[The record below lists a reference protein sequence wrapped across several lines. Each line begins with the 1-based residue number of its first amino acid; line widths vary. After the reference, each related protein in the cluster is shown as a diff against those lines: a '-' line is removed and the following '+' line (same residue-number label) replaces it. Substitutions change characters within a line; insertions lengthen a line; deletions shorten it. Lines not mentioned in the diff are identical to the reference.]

1 MVTDRGGTPLG
12 AIGPTGYSPAQFHGA
27 YDLPT
32 EAPSAQTIAI
42 VDAYDA
48 PTIEADL
55 AVYSETFGLPECTTA
70 NGCFR
75 KVNQEGV
82 EGSYPRKDGGWA
94 LEISLDVQ
102 IAHAICQNC
111 QILLVEASSAFFS
124 DLKTAVNTAAALG
137 ADEISNSYGGGEA
150 SGQAADTTYDHPGVA
165 ITASA
170 GDSGYGAEYPAASP
184 YVVAV
189 GGTTLT
195 LGPSNSYGGE
205 SAWSGSG
212 SGCSAYEPAQSWQL
226 TDANWSLTACGAKRG
241 VADVAA
247 DAAPASGASVY
258 DSTVVPEGGG
268 TGWFKVGGTS
278 LASPLIAAVY
288 ALAGGGE
295 GAYPAAGA
303 YAHQEDS
310 PASLHDVTSG
320 SNGSCGGTIMCEAG
334 PGYDGPTGVGTPKGL
349 VAFGGPATTNEFPL
363 TLKINEGE
371 GTVVSDPAG
380 IECSGAAPTTCEE
393 EFEENAEVTL
403 TASPAAGYR
412 FQQWQT
418 CPSGNFGN
426 RQCTVT
432 MSEAKEV
439 GVKFKRVYALTIVKA
454 GSGLGSVYN
463 NKNGLTCT
471 LRCQTVTIP
480 FPEGVSFTLTGEAP
494 NKEFYFKE
502 FTGGTGSAS
511 ACSGIECTMTL
522 SEASTVE
529 AVFEDRPTETLS
541 IDKEGGGTA
550 KIWGLLWCSENC
562 TSTSGDFFSGEPSA
576 KEVVV
581 NWELAPGTS
590 SIAWSGASGTDTC
603 TGTFERTEANEGK
616 GNCTVTTNANKS
628 LTATLE

>member
-1 MVTDRGGTPLG
+1 MKRLTILLATIGALMLVPAAQAFGAGEGIVAIEGTGAGEVSSVGGFCEPL
-12 AIGPTGYSPAQFHGA
+12 
-27 YDLPT
+27 
-32 EAPSAQTIAI
+32 E
-42 VDAYDA
+42 
-48 PTIEADL
+48 
-55 AVYSETFGLPECTTA
+55 PEC
-70 NGCFR
+70 G
-75 KVNQEGV
+75 
-82 EGSYPRKDGGWA
+82 
-94 LEISLDVQ
+94 
-102 IAHAICQNC
+102 
-111 QILLVEASSAFFS
+111 AF
-124 DLKTAVNTAAALG
+124 A
-137 ADEISNSYGGGEA
+137 
-150 SGQAADTTYDHPGVA
+150 
-165 ITASA
+165 
-170 GDSGYGAEYPAASP
+170 
-184 YVVAV
+184 
-189 GGTTLT
+189 
-195 LGPSNSYGGE
+195 GE
-205 SAWSGSG
+205 S
-212 SGCSAYEPAQSWQL
+212 
-226 TDANWSLTACGAKRG
+226 
-241 VADVAA
+241 
-247 DAAPASGASVY
+247 
-258 DSTVVPEGGG
+258 EG
-268 TGWFKVGGTS
+268 FPPIECHYS
-278 LASPLIAAVY
+278 SP
-288 ALAGGGE
+288 
-295 GAYPAAGA
+295 
-303 YAHQEDS
+303 
-310 PASLHDVTSG
+310 
-320 SNGSCGGTIMCEAG
+320 
-334 PGYDGPTGVGTPKGL
+334 
-349 VAFGGPATTNEFPL
+349 GPATGTCSNEVEEFEGTGYLAVHAVADPGSEFTGYTIEEGAGFSEGCNDPEGVNENNCYLYIESFATEDIKFTAEFAEEVVPPEQPL

-380 IECSGAAPTTCEE
+380 ITCTGASGTECTE
-393 EFEENAEVTL
+393 EFPEGEEVTL

-439 GVKFKRVYALTIVKA
+439 GVKFKRVYDLTIVKA

-581 NWELAPGTS
+581 NWELAPGTH
-590 SIAWSGASGTDTC
+590 SIEWTTGAGTC
-603 TGTFERTEANEGK
+603 TGTKTAVSGSCKVTMNEAHALVAK
-616 GNCTVTTNANKS
+616 
-628 LTATLE
+628 LE

>member
-1 MVTDRGGTPLG
+1 MRRMTILLGVLAALMLVPAAQAMAGTYTINIEGIGSGEGSVNAVGEFGEGSPPVACEGPPSSGSCTGTLNQEEGFYPLYVSATAGSESEFLGWEVLSGNVATGCEEGAECLDYVFSESEDIELTAYFGECESEEGCGPTKYPLTVNKTGSGEGTVTS
-12 AIGPTGYSPAQFHGA
+12 GPTGINCG
-27 YDLPT
+27 
-32 EAPSAQTIAI
+32 
-42 VDAYDA
+42 
-48 PTIEADL
+48 
-55 AVYSETFGLPECTTA
+55 ETCSHEFE
-70 NGCFR
+70 
-75 KVNQEGV
+75 EGV
-82 EGSYPRKDGGWA
+82 E
-94 LEISLDVQ
+94 V
-102 IAHAICQNC
+102 
-111 QILLVEASSAFFS
+111 
-124 DLKTAVNTAAALG
+124 
-137 ADEISNSYGGGEA
+137 
-150 SGQAADTTYDHPGVA
+150 
-165 ITASA
+165 
-170 GDSGYGAEYPAASP
+170 
-184 YVVAV
+184 
-189 GGTTLT
+189 TLT
-195 LGPSNSYGGE
+195 AKAAE
-205 SAWSGSG
+205 GSKFTG
-212 SGCSAYEPAQSWQL
+212 YTGAGC
-226 TDANWSLTACGAKRG
+226 
-241 VADVAA
+241 
-247 DAAPASGASVY
+247 
-258 DSTVVPEGGG
+258 PEGGYFYCEL
-268 TGWFKVGGTS
+268 TMSEAK
-278 LASPLIAAVY
+278 
-288 ALAGGGE
+288 E
-295 GAYPAAGA
+295 
-303 YAHQEDS
+303 
-310 PASLHDVTSG
+310 VTA
-320 SNGSCGGTIMCEAG
+320 NFEEEE
-334 PGYDGPTGVGTPKGL
+334 
-349 VAFGGPATTNEFPL
+349 VAPEQPL

-380 IECSGAAPTTCEE
+380 ITCTGASGTECTE
-393 EFEENAEVTL
+393 EFPEGEEVTL

-439 GVKFKRVYALTIVKA
+439 GVKFKRVYDLTIVKA

-502 FTGGTGSAS
+502 FTGGTGSAA

-590 SIAWSGASGTDTC
+590 SIEWTSGAGTC
-603 TGTFERTEANEGK
+603 TGTKTAVSGSCKVTMDEAHALVAK
-616 GNCTVTTNANKS
+616 
-628 LTATLE
+628 LE